1 MKTKL
6 AIATLAVVATSF
18 TIGHI
23 VAQTEKKLSEKTAG
37 NLSTAMHGE
46 ALAYAKYLLFAQH
59 ARKDGNTELALLLER
74 TAKTERFE
82 HFAAESKLAGMVGS
96 DADNLQ
102 DAIKGENY
110 ETTTMYRKFVE
121 QAEQDGDHQV
131 AQRFEEIRQDEMKH
145 RDAFAAALAKLEV
158 SKGKT
163 NKSGAK

>member
-1 MKTKL
+1 MKIKY
-6 AIATLAVVATSF
+6 AIVTIAVVATSF

-23 VAQTEKKLSEKTAG
+23 LAQTEKKLSEQTTE

-59 ARKDGNTELALLLER
+59 ARKDGNTELALLLEK

-96 DADNLQ
+96 DANNLK

-110 ETTTMYRKFVE
+110 ETTTMYREFAE
-121 QAEQDGDHQV
+121 QAEKAGDHQV
-131 AQRFEEIRQDEMKH
+131 AVQFEEIRQDEMKH
-145 RDAFAAALAKLEV
+145 RDAFAAALAKLDA
-158 SKGKT
+158 SKATKP
-163 NKSGAK
+163 